1 MGSGLIKLI
10 AITSLLGFILFSSP
24 KQGDVIDESR
34 YMAMQM
40 GRKETQR
47 HVSRIKEMQG
57 DAKKCN
63 TMQVHAK

>member
-10 AITSLLGFILFSSP
+10 ATTSLLGFLLLSST

-34 YMAMQM
+34 CMAMQM
-40 GRKETQR
+40 GRKGIQR
-47 HVSRIKEMQG
+47 HVSRIKAMQG
-57 DAKKCN
+57 DTKKCN